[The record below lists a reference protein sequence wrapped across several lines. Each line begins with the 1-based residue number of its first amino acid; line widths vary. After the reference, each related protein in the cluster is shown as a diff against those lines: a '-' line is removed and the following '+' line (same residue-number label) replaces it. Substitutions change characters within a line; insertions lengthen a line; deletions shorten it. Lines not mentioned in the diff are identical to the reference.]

1 VVVAIQPV
9 SRRPRRCR
17 IRHSDQEL
25 ALNPE
30 PALNPELAMNRELAL
45 NPDPA
50 LNLDPALKLDPAPHQ
65 DLAPGP
71 ARRRTLDAIPNRR
84 LR

>member
-9 SRRPRRCR
+9 ARRPRRCR
-17 IRHSDQEL
+17 IRHGDQEL

-30 PALNPELAMNRELAL
+30 LALNRELAL